1 MISGNKYRK
10 LLENDRVAIE
20 RALRVLPHFIQ
31 AEHENPQIATPKV
44 LKNLERNLRIAQ
56 EEFAKLGVA

>member
-1 MISGNKYRK
+1 MISGKKYRE
-10 LLENDRVAIE
+10 LLEGDRVAIE

-31 AEHENPQIATPKV
+31 YEHENPQVATPKV
-44 LKNLERNLRIAQ
+44 LKNLERNLKIAN